1 MFNAKLSRCQCDVQE
16 SWGGGLR
23 TTPVGFVAIQYA
35 VWVEGA
41 VLVLTFL
48 YLQVLPGLVG
58 VLALALD
65 VEAAVGEDQEELVG
79 S

>member
-1 MFNAKLSRCQCDVQE
+1 MFNAKLSRCQCDVEE
-16 SWGGGLR
+16 SWSGGLR
-23 TTPVGFVAIQYA
+23 AAPVCFIAVQDA

-48 YLQVLPGLVG
+48 YLQVLPGLAG